1 MHLGGA
7 VKAVMGAQNMGMG
20 MGMQQP
26 AMVPGMG
33 TMGGVMP
40 MAGQVRLGN
49 PRSADFFLG
58 SESGWTVA
66 AADDGGH
73 AHAAASDAGDAS
85 GGHAADGDAAWHG
98 GRRRRHAHG
107 QPVRLTRSLGNAFKN
122 K

>member
-49 PRSADFFLG
+49 PPRPIFS
-58 SESGWTVA
+58 SGLKVA
-66 AADDGGH
+66 GLWLQPMM
-73 AHAAASDAGDAS
+73 AGMPMQ
-85 GGHAADGDAAWHG
+85 
-98 GRRRRHAHG
+98 
-107 QPVRLTRSLGNAFKN
+107 QPAMPGMQAVGMQPMAMQPGMVAGAGVMPMGNQFV
-122 K
+122 

>member
-40 MAGQVRLGN
+40 MAGQVRSEFQLGV
-49 PRSADFFLG
+49 PCQFF
-58 SESGWTVA
+58 SWI
-66 AADDGGH
+66 
-73 AHAAASDAGDAS
+73 
-85 GGHAADGDAAWHG
+85 
-98 GRRRRHAHG
+98 
-107 QPVRLTRSLGNAFKN
+107 
-122 K
+122 